1 MAEQKNWDQ
10 ICATAEKLRAS
21 DEKKWT
27 WGNIAT
33 EFGVTEGNL
42 YYQVSKRREANG
54 TPNKRVGASKTP
66 QREKVITT
74 TSKR

>member
-27 WGNIAT
+27 WGKIGA

-42 YYQVSKRREANG
+42 YYHVF
-54 TPNKRVGASKTP
+54 
-66 QREKVITT
+66 
-74 TSKR
+74 